1 MLDPFQNW
9 SSRPFATQENASGS
23 TASAVSDIAVATVHT
38 MKGFVF
44 PPECNCKKH
53 FLQAVNEMVILQPQY
68 LLWVSCSNEK
78 IWKGGSPMYHRY
90 LEVNKR
96 RLPGGYHP
104 STAMPDLVL
113 MSEGQVNRFVGF
125 EPPVGCC
132 MFLILW
138 APSRQNSVFLD
149 CFSCKDLSCECKEQ
163 WPVRDCSRTLN
174 SHLSRLRLKLK
185 CKSSL
190 FFTISW
196 VLSSK
201 HGVAPSA
208 RQRQSQHQAW
218 DLYSFCA

>member
-1 MLDPFQNW
+1 
-9 SSRPFATQENASGS
+9 
-23 TASAVSDIAVATVHT
+23 
-38 MKGFVF
+38 
-44 PPECNCKKH
+44 
-53 FLQAVNEMVILQPQY
+53 
-68 LLWVSCSNEK
+68 
-78 IWKGGSPMYHRY
+78 MYHRY

-132 MFLILW
+132 MFL
-138 APSRQNSVFLD
+138 
-149 CFSCKDLSCECKEQ
+149 ECKEQ

-190 FFTISW
+190 FFTIS
-196 VLSSK
+196 
-201 HGVAPSA
+201 
-208 RQRQSQHQAW
+208 
-218 DLYSFCA
+218 